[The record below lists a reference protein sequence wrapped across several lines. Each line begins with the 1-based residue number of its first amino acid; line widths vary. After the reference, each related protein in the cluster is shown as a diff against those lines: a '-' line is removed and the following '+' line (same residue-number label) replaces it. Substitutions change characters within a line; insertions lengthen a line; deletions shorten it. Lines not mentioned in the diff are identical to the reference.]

1 MKLNRV
7 RIGNARIPAPVKFLF
22 LSDLHDRPAPEALE
36 LLRRERMDFVAF
48 TGDAVNR
55 RSGTAEQSLRFL
67 CEAAKLCPVF
77 FSVGNHENYL
87 PDMPWDR
94 LAAAGVTVLDNAETE
109 IAGLRIGG
117 LSSWLKAEEKEPAAR
132 HFAAHFAREDGKF
145 RLLLCHHPEYYPLFL
160 KETDIDLVLSGHAH
174 GGQIRVLGQGLFAP
188 GQGILPRYT
197 AGLHDGRMLISRGMA
212 NHTIIPRLFNPP
224 EMLAV
229 EVIPEQ

>member
-1 MKLNRV
+1 MKLNRICV
-7 RIGNARIPAPVKFLF
+7 ESARTSAPVKFLF
-22 LSDLHDRPAPEALE
+22 LSDLHDRYVPEALE
-36 LLRRERMDFVAF
+36 LMAQEKPDFVAF

-55 RSGTAEQSLRFL
+55 HIGTAEKSIRFL

-77 FSVGNHENYL
+77 FSVGNHENCL

-132 HFAAHFAREDGKF
+132 KFAAHFAREDGKF

-160 KETDIDLVLSGHAH
+160 KALDIDLILSGHAH
-174 GGQIRVLGQGLFAP
+174 GGQIRIFGQGLFAP

-197 AGLHDGRMLISRGMA
+197 AGLHDGRLLISRGMA
-212 NHTIIPRLFNPP
+212 NHTVIPRVFNPP
-224 EMLAV
+224 EMLMV
-229 EVIPEQ
+229 ELKPKS

>member
-132 HFAAHFAREDGKF
+132 CFAEHFSRDDGKF

-160 KETDIDLVLSGHAH
+160 RDLEPDLILSGHAH
-174 GGQIRVLGQGLFAP
+174 GGQIRILGQGLFAP

-197 AGLHDGRMLISRGMA
+197 AGLHDGRLLISRGMA
-212 NHTIIPRLFNPP
+212 NHSIIPRLFNPP

-229 EVIPEQ
+229 EIE

>member
-1 MKLNRV
+1 MKLSRV
-7 RIGNARIPAPVKFLF
+7 CLESARISAPVKFLF
-22 LSDLHDRPAPEALE
+22 LSDLHDRPAPEALA
-36 LLRRERMDFVAF
+36 LMQRERMDFAVF

-55 RSGTAEQSLRFL
+55 HSGTAERSLRFL

-117 LSSWLKAEEKEPAAR
+117 LSSWLRAEEKEPAAR
-132 HFAAHFAREDGKF
+132 AFAARFSREDGKF

-160 KETDIDLVLSGHAH
+160 KQQDIDLILSGHAH
-174 GGQIRVLGQGLFAP
+174 GGQIRIFGQGLFAP

-197 AGLHDGRMLISRGMA
+197 AGLHDGRLLISRGMA

-224 EMLAV
+224 EMLTV
-229 EVIPEQ
+229 ELKRK